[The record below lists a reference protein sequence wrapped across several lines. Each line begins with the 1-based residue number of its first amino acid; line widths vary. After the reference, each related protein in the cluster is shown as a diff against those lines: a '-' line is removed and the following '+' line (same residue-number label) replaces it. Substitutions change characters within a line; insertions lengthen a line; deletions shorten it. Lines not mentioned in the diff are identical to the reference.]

1 MERGILITHDDCL
14 DGATAALVARAV
26 GLAVRLVEPDQV
38 VAELET
44 LPEGVPLYLADVS
57 IPKEAW
63 PAWQPRVAYLLDH
76 HQTALGLRGEPRVT
90 VDLGRSGA
98 RLMYDFAVE
107 QGWLKPTPAYAR
119 LVDMVQRYDL
129 WQPRH
134 EAGQNLN
141 RLFRD
146 RGLDWYLGGFAH
158 GWRPWQAWEAE
169 RIAEIVR
176 DERRF
181 IAAALGQV
189 RRLPAGQFALAGL
202 FLSEDGPIN
211 EVAHRLLADGVDVVL
226 FVKADGRLSARSSR
240 RVDVARAMEQL
251 FGGGGHARAAGGRL
265 ASGVAPGP
273 EAVDQALAELARF
286 LREQPEPR

>member
-38 VAELET
+38 VAELQT
-44 LPEGVPLYLADVS
+44 VPEGIPLYLADVS

-63 PAWQPRVAYLLDH
+63 PAWHSRVAYLLDH
-76 HQTALGLRGEPRVT
+76 HQTALALRGEPRVT

-119 LVDMVQRYDL
+119 LVDTVQRYDL

-146 RGLDWYLGGFAH
+146 QGLDWYLAGFAH
-158 GWRPWQAWEAE
+158 GWRPWQAWEAD
-169 RIAEIVR
+169 RLAEIVR
-176 DERRF
+176 NERRF
-181 IAAALGQV
+181 IAAALSQV
-189 RRLPAGQFALAGL
+189 RRLQAGQFSLAGL
-202 FLSEDGPIN
+202 FLAEDGPIN
-211 EVAHRLLADGVDVVL
+211 EVAHRLLAEACDVVL
-226 FVKADGRLSARSSR
+226 FVKSDGRLSARSSR
-240 RVDVARAMEQL
+240 RVDVAQAMEQL

-265 ASGVAPGP
+265 PVGVTPGP
-273 EAVDQALAELARF
+273 EAVDQALGQLSHFLADK
-286 LREQPEPR
+286 PEAR